1 MSEYFEVITN
11 AQTGE
16 VTQRPLTAA
25 EIAALQPTS
34 EQLAADARA
43 KRNSLLAASDWTQV
57 ADAPV
62 DQAAWATYRQ
72 ALRDITAQD
81 FFPYT
86 INWPVA
92 P

>member
-1 MSEYFEVITN
+1 V
-11 AQTGE
+11 
-16 VTQRPLTAA
+16 
-25 EIAALQPTS
+25 
-34 EQLAADARA
+34 
-43 KRNSLLAASDWTQV
+43 
-57 ADAPV
+57 
-62 DQAAWATYRQ
+62 YRQ